1 MNELLDN
8 YFAGKI
14 TYEEKRRLFSLL
26 DTDEILKKEFHQMQN
41 AIALTGMMEHS
52 GDAGI
57 SKSGKKR
64 FMQILFRRKAKKVLM
79 SSMKYA
85 AVMFL
90 LVCGAYFIAKQQV
103 TEEFSKNYTVIT
115 APKGQRVKVDL
126 PDGTIA
132 WLSPCSK
139 LRYSSSFNNLDRNIE
154 LDGSTFFDVAK
165 NPEKPFI
172 VSAKNYRIEVLG
184 TKFNI
189 FAYSASPEFE
199 TDLVEGAVHIYD
211 TRDKQIELFLQ
222 PHEKA
227 VLYDDKLVKR
237 RSEFNNESY
246 LKNGVVSFQSEAF
259 GRVINS
265 ISLWNGVKF
274 TIEPTVDATKLISGK
289 FRQSDTV
296 ESILKAL
303 QGATAFH
310 YKMVSEE
317 EIVIY

>member
-1 MNELLDN
+1 MNELIDK
-8 YFAGKI
+8 YIAGKI

-26 DTDEILKKEFHQMQN
+26 DTDEILKKEFLQMQN
-41 AIALTGMMEHS
+41 AIAFVGMMEHS
-52 GDAGI
+52 GDGGI

-64 FMQILFRRKAKKVLM
+64 FMQILFRRKAKRVLIA
-79 SSMKYA
+79 SMKYA
-85 AVMFL
+85 AVMLL
-90 LVCGAYFIAKQQV
+90 LVCVTYFITRRQV
-103 TEEFSKNYTVIT
+103 AEEFSRNYTVVT
-115 APKGQRVKVDL
+115 APKGQRVKVAL

-132 WLSPCSK
+132 WLSPCSS
-139 LRYSSSFNNLDRNIE
+139 LRYSSSFNNEDRNVE
-154 LDGSTFFDVAK
+154 LDGATFFDVTK
-165 NPEKPFI
+165 NPSKPFI
-172 VSAKNYRIEVLG
+172 VSAKNYKIEVLG

-211 TRDKQIELFLQ
+211 DRNKQIELFLQ

-227 VLYDDKLVKR
+227 VLCDDKLVKR
-237 RSEFNNESY
+237 TSAFNNEDY
-246 LKNGVVSFQSEAF
+246 LKNGVVTFQSEAF

-274 TIEPTVDATKLISGK
+274 TIEPSVDAAKQISGK

-303 QGATAFH
+303 QGATSFR

-317 EIVIY
+317 EIILY